1 MSTAHVETTPG
12 GGGTAGASMRR
23 ITGLTRANWRLMLR
37 NRLTLTYGLLL
48 PLLPLALLFTSDRG
62 NEDLGITAATTVVF
76 LLMVFPLF
84 YNLLSI
90 VVSRRDELV
99 LKRLRTGEARDS
111 ELIASM
117 ALPGTLISVAITV
130 VTVALAVALGQPFPV
145 NPLLLMG
152 GVLLA
157 SGVFVALAL
166 WTAAWTRTAEAA
178 QMTSMPVILLAM
190 IGQVSMVFPESW
202 QRYLELTPGAA
213 VEELVRVGWFG
224 RDGERSLD
232 FLATWGASI
241 EPLLVL
247 VAWIAIGWALARKNM
262 HWEPRH

>member
-1 MSTAHVETTPG
+1 MSTTSVDSTPARAGSASTTL
-12 GGGTAGASMRR
+12 RR
-23 ITGLTRANWRLMLR
+23 VLGLTRANWRLMLR

-48 PLLPLALLFTSDRG
+48 PLLPLALLFTSNRG
-62 NEDLGITAATTVVF
+62 NEDLGITAASTVVF

-117 ALPGTLISVAITV
+117 SLPGILISLAITV
-130 VTVALAVALGQPFPV
+130 VMVVLAVALGQPFPV
-145 NPLLLMG
+145 NPVLLLG

-190 IGQVSMVFPESW
+190 IGQISMVFPEDW
-202 QRYLELTPGAA
+202 QRYVELTPGAA
-213 VEELVRVGWFG
+213 VEELVRLGWFG
-224 RDGERSLD
+224 RDGEQSID
-232 FLATWGASI
+232 FLATWGASV